1 MEIVNTSSS
10 IPKYIQIG
18 EWLKELIKT
27 GRFKEG
33 EKLPSEIE
41 LSKMCQVNRNTLRQ
55 AISELVIQGFLK
67 KDKGVG
73 TFVLSQSGI
82 ELKHDTKKISSFK
95 DDFGNQKIVEHTKVI
110 KTSLISANRDI
121 AKALVIGIR
130 QKVIVIKR
138 LRIGNDIPLIYEEN
152 YLPYNVFKGILGY
165 DLTQSLYKIITEH
178 YQLSL
183 NRSRQEIRAINLNA
197 TTSGYFMLPEHAA
210 GFFMKNITFD
220 QNSVP
225 IDLMYSYFRGDKY
238 CLELDL
244 EGY

>member
-1 MEIVNTSSS
+1 MEIINPTSS

-18 EWLKELIKT
+18 DWLKELIKT
-27 GRFKEG
+27 GRFIEG

-41 LSKMCQVNRNTLRQ
+41 LAKMCLVNRNTLRQ
-55 AISELVIQGFLK
+55 AVSELVIQGLLRK
-67 KDKGVG
+67 EKGVG
-73 TFVLSQSGI
+73 TFVQSQTGI

-95 DDFGNQKIVEHTKVI
+95 DDFGNQKINEQTKVI
-110 KTSLISANRDI
+110 KASVISANKDI
-121 AKALVIGIR
+121 AKALVLGIQ

-152 YLPYNVFKGILGY
+152 YLPYNVFKGILDY
-165 DLTQSLYKIITEH
+165 DLTQSLYTIIIDH

-183 NRSRQEIRAINLNA
+183 NHSRQEIRAINLNA
-197 TTSGYFMLPEHAA
+197 TTSGYFLLPEHAA

-220 QNSVP
+220 QNNVP